1 MYTGTASGEEPVLG
15 LRSVPAR
22 GGHGSRRALAPARG
36 SHRRKKLMVRKD
48 GHTYSF
54 LYASEHERAALTAFA
69 ACPGVDPAEI
79 IAVVCYLGHDPRALG
94 LDIGAVPGK
103 PE

>member
-1 MYTGTASGEEPVLG
+1 M
-15 LRSVPAR
+15 PAR
-22 GGHGSRRALAPARG
+22 GGRGSRPAGTPARG
-36 SHRRKKLMVRKD
+36 APRRKKLMVRKD
-48 GHTYSF
+48 GHTYSV
-54 LYASEHERAALTAFA
+54 LYAPEHERAALKAFA

-94 LDIGAVPGK
+94 LDLEAASGK

>member
-1 MYTGTASGEEPVLG
+1 MYTGGASGKEPVLDR
-15 LRSVPAR
+15 RSVPTR
-22 GGHGSRRALAPARG
+22 GGRGSQRARTPAR
-36 SHRRKKLMVRKD
+36 SPRRRKKLMVRKD
-48 GHTYSF
+48 GHTFSF
-54 LYASEHERAALTAFA
+54 MYAAEHEHAALKAFA